1 MSVAGPPPQPP
12 FVGEAGPSTALC
24 RVVRRLFYGGFAL
37 LPWLWFV
44 GWVQFRAS
52 ARKPDADPRLASLV
66 RSCFVGAVASA
77 VAFAAWV
84 ALVRSWPGLGAAL
97 ALLKAHP

>member
-1 MSVAGPPPQPP
+1 MAEAELGTPPSLRTL
-12 FVGEAGPSTALC
+12 AAADDL

-66 RSCFVGAVASA
+66 RSCLVGAIASA
-77 VAFAAWV
+77 VAFASWV
-84 ALVRSWPGLGAAL
+84 ALVRSWPGLGDAL

>member
-1 MSVAGPPPQPP
+1 MAEAELGTPPSLRTLAAADDPCAWC
-12 FVGEAGPSTALC
+12 GACSTE
-24 RVVRRLFYGGFAL
+24 RAL

-66 RSCFVGAVASA
+66 RSCLVGAVSSA
-77 VAFAAWV
+77 VAFASWV

-97 ALLKAHP
+97 ALLNAHP